1 MKSKNQAARARQNY
15 SPSVPIRAYFGEQ
28 MKDPAFA
35 KEYEALRPE
44 FEIIS
49 QIIALRNKHKMTQ
62 AQLAERVGTKQ
73 PSIARLEKRGTAK
86 DLAFLQ
92 RVAAALDARLE
103 VRLVPRQAKRDA
115 KRAARSAPGRQ
126 TRVRPT

>member
-1 MKSKNQAARARQNY
+1 
-15 SPSVPIRAYFGEQ
+15 

-44 FEIIS
+44 FEVIS
-49 QIIALRNKHKMTQ
+49 QIIALRNKRKMTQ

-73 PSIARLEKRGTAK
+73 PSIARLEKRGKAK
-86 DLAFLQ
+86 DLEFLQ
-92 RVAAALDARLE
+92 RVAIALDARLE

-115 KRAARSAPGRQ
+115 KRASRSSPGRQ
-126 TRVRPT
+126 TRARST

>member
-1 MKSKNQAARARQNY
+1 MPEQRKARA
-15 SPSVPIRAYFGEQ
+15 PGVPFEIILREHLKNPKVARAYEELG
-28 MKDPAFA
+28 
-35 KEYEALRPE
+35 PE

-49 QIIALRNKHKMTQ
+49 QIIALRNKRKMTQ

-86 DLAFLQ
+86 DLEFLQ

-103 VRLVPRQAKRDA
+103 VRLVPRPSKRA
-115 KRAARSAPGRQ
+115 TKRAARSSPGRQ
-126 TRVRPT
+126 TRARST

>member
-1 MKSKNQAARARQNY
+1 MPEQRKARAPGIPFETVL
-15 SPSVPIRAYFGEQ
+15 SEHLKDPKVARAYEELG
-28 MKDPAFA
+28 
-35 KEYEALRPE
+35 PE

-49 QIIALRNKHKMTQ
+49 QIIALRNKRKMTQ

-86 DLAFLQ
+86 DLEFLQ
-92 RVAAALDARLE
+92 RVAIALDARLE

-115 KRAARSAPGRQ
+115 KRAARLSPGR
-126 TRVRPT
+126 RPRARST